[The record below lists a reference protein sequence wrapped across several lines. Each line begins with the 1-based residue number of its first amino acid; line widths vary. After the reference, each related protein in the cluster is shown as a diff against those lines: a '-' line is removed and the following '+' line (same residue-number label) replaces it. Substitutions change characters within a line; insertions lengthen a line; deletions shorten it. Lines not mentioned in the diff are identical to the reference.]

1 MGCVKSHG
9 GKVYI
14 ETMETLKGFY
24 RKHKQ
29 YVLLGWLVT
38 AIFAAAAATGDKGTH
53 FVVCHHIGSMT
64 VCPK

>member
-1 MGCVKSHG
+1 
-9 GKVYI
+9 
-14 ETMETLKGFY
+14 METLKGLY